1 MGETFVIEENAYN
14 KLAAHVENT
23 YPDEACGILIGSIQD
38 NRIYDIHEIVNREK
52 DKKKS
57 FFSISPMDICKFEKE
72 QKEIIGFYHSHP
84 DKMAI
89 LSSLDKEYMM
99 PYVLNLV
106 FSVTKNGV
114 FDMRAYKKEGFE
126 ITEVIEK
133 SVLVHI

>member
-1 MGETFVIEENAYN
+1 
-14 KLAAHVENT
+14 
-23 YPDEACGILIGSIQD
+23 
-38 NRIYDIHEIVNREK
+38 
-52 DKKKS
+52 
-57 FFSISPMDICKFEKE
+57 
-72 QKEIIGFYHSHP
+72 
-84 DKMAI
+84 
-89 LSSLDKEYMM
+89 MM